1 MGVPRRKQEP
11 VAPEPEPNEEIISRI
26 EAWLP
31 GLEAPLDWVRTVDFP
46 TPEETEAPESEPSE
60 LRRSA

>member
-1 MGVPRRKQEP
+1 MALSRRKPEP
-11 VAPEPEPNEEIISRI
+11 MNPDPEPNEEIVNRI

-31 GLEAPLDWVRTVDFP
+31 GLDAPLDWLQTVTVDFP
-46 TPEETEAPESEPSE
+46 TPDEPADTEPSE

>member
-1 MGVPRRKQEP
+1 MNPD
-11 VAPEPEPNEEIISRI
+11 PEPNDEIVNRI

-31 GLEAPLDWVRTVDFP
+31 GLDAPLDWLQTVTVDFP
-46 TPEETEAPESEPSE
+46 TPDEPSETEPSE

>member
-1 MGVPRRKQEP
+1 MARLRRKQEP
-11 VAPEPEPNEEIISRI
+11 MAPEPEANEEIVSRI

-31 GLEAPLDWVRTVDFP
+31 DLDGPLDWIRTVTVEFP
-46 TPEETEAPESEPSE
+46 TPEEPESSE

>member
-1 MGVPRRKQEP
+1 MALLRRNQEP
-11 VAPEPEPNEEIISRI
+11 VAPEPETNEQIVSRI

-31 GLEAPLDWVRTVDFP
+31 GLDAPLDWLRTVTVDFP
-46 TPEETEAPESEPSE
+46 TPDEPATPDPTE

>member
-1 MGVPRRKQEP
+1 MASLRRKHEP
-11 VAPEPEPNEEIISRI
+11 MAPEPESNDEIVNRI

-31 GLEAPLDWVRTVDFP
+31 GLDAPLDWLQTVTVEFP
-46 TPEETEAPESEPSE
+46 TPDEAPASEPTE